1 MESLNHDLNWLET
14 ITIEID
20 KFLINCE
27 YIDFFI
33 KIYMQWSKY
42 DSSTSSFLTLI
53 ISRLPRFDKLN
64 LSQFKLYIEA
74 QTMTQF
80 AIAIV
85 RRCPLYTTE
94 P

>member
-53 ISRLPRFDKLN
+53 IPRLPRFDKLN